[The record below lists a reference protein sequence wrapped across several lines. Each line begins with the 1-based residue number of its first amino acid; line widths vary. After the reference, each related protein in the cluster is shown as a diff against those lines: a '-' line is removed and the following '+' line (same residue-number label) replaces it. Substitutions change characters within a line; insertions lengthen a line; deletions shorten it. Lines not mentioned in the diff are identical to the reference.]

1 MEILNIE
8 TEEQLLIKYYAIKH
22 LILLKIQNMMDI
34 NVYLLQWFINFLMKK
49 TSGSGIRNNNISNK
63 EVAEELHK
71 TSY

>member
-63 EVAEELHK
+63 ELAEELHK

>member
-1 MEILNIE
+1 MEILHIE

-34 NVYLLQWFINFLMKK
+34 NVYLFQWFINFLMKK
-49 TSGSGIRNNNISNK
+49 TSGSGISNNNISNK
-63 EVAEELHK
+63 ELAEELHK

>member
-1 MEILNIE
+1 MEILHIE

-49 TSGSGIRNNNISNK
+49 TSGSGISNNNISNK
-63 EVAEELHK
+63 ELAEELHK

>member
-22 LILLKIQNMMDI
+22 LILLKIQNMLDI

-63 EVAEELHK
+63 ELAEELHK

>member
-8 TEEQLLIKYYAIKH
+8 TEEQLLITYYAIKH

-63 EVAEELHK
+63 ELAEELHK